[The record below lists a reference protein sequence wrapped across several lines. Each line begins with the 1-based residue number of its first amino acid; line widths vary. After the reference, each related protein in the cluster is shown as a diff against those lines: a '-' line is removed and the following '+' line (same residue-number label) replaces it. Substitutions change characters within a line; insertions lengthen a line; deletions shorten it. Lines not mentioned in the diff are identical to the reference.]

1 MRNKH
6 GDGKRAVIR
15 GRGKWVMEVKGREQ
29 GKVREQG
36 EVRKRE
42 GKGVRER
49 GNA

>member
-1 MRNKH
+1 MR
-6 GDGKRAVIR
+6 R
-15 GRGKWVMEVKGREQ
+15 GRGKRVMEGKGREQ

-49 GNA
+49 GNEE

>member
-6 GDGKRAVIR
+6 GFGKRAVR
-15 GRGKWVMEVKGREQ
+15 SGRGKKVMDGKGREQ

-42 GKGVRER
+42 GKG
-49 GNA
+49 